1 MDTQAYVDLLRK
13 TLVIN
18 GAIRPNTPEQ
28 AKGPK
33 VLQHGE
39 WLVSLLSN
47 DDHVRDFLT
56 RTLRDPYF
64 GKRMVEGGD
73 SDTGYL
79 LNFKDTAVQKL
90 MLYIEFVKFYWLNY
104 GTTATLGF
112 VKLFGM
118 YEWGL
123 RDNGDLESQVDDLV
137 SSAQDKLRYA
147 GVKYRDM
154 AEFFADPE
162 TVLLLQGVIA
172 KGQ

>member
-1 MDTQAYVDLLRK
+1 MDTEAYVDLLRK

-18 GAIRPNTPEQ
+18 GVIRPNTADQ
-28 AKGPK
+28 ARGPK

-47 DDHVRDFLT
+47 DDHLRDFLT
-56 RTLRDPYF
+56 RTICDPYF
-64 GKRMVEGGD
+64 GKRMIEDGD

-79 LNFKDTAVQKL
+79 LNFKDVAVQKL
-90 MLYIEFVKFYWLNY
+90 MIYIEFVKFYWLNF
-104 GTTATLGF
+104 GTSATLRF
-112 VKLFGM
+112 VKRFGL

-123 RDNGDLESQVDDLV
+123 QDNVDLEGQVDDLV
-137 SSAQDKLRYA
+137 SAAQDKLRCA

-154 AEFFADPE
+154 AEFFADPA
-162 TVLLLQGVIA
+162 TVLRLQGVIA